1 MAPCCELCQDETW
14 LKALSRYRKC
24 LYWQEVTSHVWV
36 TQTTGV
42 KTHTLICGQS
52 VAASQETHTDRQSAW
67 WEWRRCCSSLCSP
80 LWVTIFI
87 TSCFL
92 HQLTL
97 ILQLQHVKCQF
108 VSLTL
113 CWLQIPAALFTT
125 DLFSDPLPSFY
136 TLKLFWLNFEF
147 RKKTEDKTVQT
158 SNLVLSAWR
167 RRDAAADSDSFSFF
181 WLFCC
186 IFRIR
191 TWILRTDQTNSVELQ
206 TESHVET
213 VFRQRE
219 QLVFSVSDTRLF
231 VFIRNQLTRRETN
244 CGSSSISVC
253 GRRWKDKESEPEASL
268 IQNGSNFLFLIIS
281 ENSETCCPLFSLLRS
296 KTVRHLKSKCHC
308 DAFRN
313 RNFRIC
319 LTVWWGNKKY
329 RT

>member
-1 MAPCCELCQDETW
+1 MVNVLSYMAPCCELCQDETW

-36 TQTTGV
+36 TQTAGV
-42 KTHTLICGQS
+42 NTHTLICGQS

-87 TSCFL
+87 TFCFL

-147 RKKTEDKTVQT
+147 R
-158 SNLVLSAWR
+158 
-167 RRDAAADSDSFSFF
+167 
-181 WLFCC
+181 
-186 IFRIR
+186 
-191 TWILRTDQTNSVELQ
+191 
-206 TESHVET
+206 
-213 VFRQRE
+213 
-219 QLVFSVSDTRLF
+219 
-231 VFIRNQLTRRETN
+231 
-244 CGSSSISVC
+244 
-253 GRRWKDKESEPEASL
+253 
-268 IQNGSNFLFLIIS
+268 
-281 ENSETCCPLFSLLRS
+281 
-296 KTVRHLKSKCHC
+296 
-308 DAFRN
+308 
-313 RNFRIC
+313 
-319 LTVWWGNKKY
+319 
-329 RT
+329 

>member
-1 MAPCCELCQDETW
+1 M
-14 LKALSRYRKC
+14 
-24 LYWQEVTSHVWV
+24 
-36 TQTTGV
+36 
-42 KTHTLICGQS
+42 
-52 VAASQETHTDRQSAW
+52 
-67 WEWRRCCSSLCSP
+67 
-80 LWVTIFI
+80 
-87 TSCFL
+87 
-92 HQLTL
+92 
-97 ILQLQHVKCQF
+97 
-108 VSLTL
+108 
-113 CWLQIPAALFTT
+113 
-125 DLFSDPLPSFY
+125 
-136 TLKLFWLNFEF
+136 
-147 RKKTEDKTVQT
+147 
-158 SNLVLSAWR
+158 WR

-213 VFRQRE
+213 VFRQRD
-219 QLVFSVSDTRLF
+219 QLMFSVSDTRLF